1 MRLGTCIALE
11 LALAAGGVGGLVI
24 GIGHAVDHAGEYFV
38 ANQAVAATAS
48 SAARVSFEPLPAATL
63 TLPEQSASTTPAA
76 TETVFGAPDAELL
89 APVGEGAVTRVKVN
103 HGGTSLSLRLD
114 FASGARAAFKP
125 EQIHMQSDP
134 RREIA
139 AYRIDRLLGIGH
151 VQPTKS
157 FSVRVDELVAAAD
170 PGGRAVIADRLA
182 NEAKAKNGV
191 LRGELSWWI
200 ADIKLAQI
208 GGVQV
213 DDFAARNQWTRM
225 LKVGAQVPEDQKEM
239 LAQLATLAVFD
250 VIIDNPDRWSG
261 GNTRMSPDG
270 KILYFMDNS
279 MSFSK
284 YEFGHE
290 NNLVVV
296 RRMQVFPRGLIER
309 LRTLTLEQLTASVT
323 AGGEETGLAPLLST
337 AELAAI
343 IKRRDNLL
351 IQVDALIAQY
361 GDAAVLALP

>member
-1 MRLGTCIALE
+1 MV
-11 LALAAGGVGGLVI
+11 GV
-24 GIGHAVDHAGEYFV
+24 GHAVTHAGDYFV
-38 ANQAVAATAS
+38 ANQAVAATTSPAP
-48 SAARVSFEPLPAATL
+48 RVTVAPMLEPMPAATL
-63 TLPEQSASTTPAA
+63 DLPKPVAPAVPD
-76 TETVFGAPDAELL
+76 TVFGASDAELL
-89 APVGEGAVTRVKVN
+89 APVGEGGVTRVKVN

-114 FASGARAAFKP
+114 FGSGARAAFKP
-125 EQIHMQSDP
+125 EQVHMQSDP

-139 AYRIDRLLGIGH
+139 AYRIDRMLGIGH
-151 VQPTKS
+151 VQPTKA

-170 PGGRAVIADRLA
+170 PSGRAIIADRLA

-191 LRGELSWWI
+191 LRGELSWWLPE
-200 ADIKLAQI
+200 IKLASI
-208 GGVQV
+208 GGIQV

-225 LKVGAQVPEDQKEM
+225 LKIGAHIPAEQKEM
-239 LAQLATLAVFD
+239 LAQLAALAVFD

-296 RRMQVFPRGLIER
+296 RRMQVFPRGLIDK
-309 LRTLTLEQLTASVT
+309 LRALTLEQLTGAVT
-323 AGGEETGLAPLLST
+323 AGGEEMGLAPLLSS

-351 IQVDALIAQY
+351 VQVDALIAQY